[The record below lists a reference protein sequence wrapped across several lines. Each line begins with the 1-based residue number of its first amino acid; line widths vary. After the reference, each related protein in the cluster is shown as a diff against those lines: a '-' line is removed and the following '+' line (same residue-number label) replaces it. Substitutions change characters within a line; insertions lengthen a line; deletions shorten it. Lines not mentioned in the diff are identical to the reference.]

1 MFLVGVRRKHLH
13 CPISRRP
20 ITAISKHWESKC
32 LYIPVY
38 LRRKNYPRDAGIFY
52 LVEGGL
58 NTLERLIEGGVEIN
72 GEGVENSPNL
82 NKLGKGGGG
91 RLENSWKFN
100 SRGGVEEILFDMLKS
115 NAKNLKCFGLLSL
128 FKTTNFCTKCILLDI
143 NVE

>member
-91 RLENSWKFN
+91 GAVGKFFENLIAGW
-100 SRGGVEEILFDMLKS
+100 G
-115 NAKNLKCFGLLSL
+115 
-128 FKTTNFCTKCILLDI
+128 
-143 NVE
+143 